1 VPTPAIASGR
11 KRKVARQPAVQ
22 AVPASSSLTR
32 MLAVFDAFSA
42 THPVLSA
49 EDLMQRM
56 GYSRGTAYRYVREL
70 VAAGFLTRIAGA
82 AYTLGPR
89 IIELDL
95 AIRQCDPL
103 LSAGAPIM
111 LAMRDKL
118 QCDVLLTSCYEDRVV
133 VTHHE
138 RGDDRIT
145 VSFGRGRVMPLFRGA
160 PSKAILA
167 WLPPARQK
175 RLYANHAAEIR
186 AAGLG
191 AGWEEFR
198 TTLAA
203 LRKQGHV
210 VSHAELDAGNVGVA
224 VPLKADQPASA
235 RGSLALVFSSA
246 RYAIVDKGVIL
257 DTLHAAARQATQTIN
272 ASEETRAP

>member
-1 VPTPAIASGR
+1 MRTQAIETAR
-11 KRKVARQPAVQ
+11 RATKRQEKRAA
-22 AVPASSSLTR
+22 APASSSLTR

-42 THPVLSA
+42 AHPVLTA
-49 EDLMQRM
+49 EEIMQRM
-56 GYSRGTAYRYVREL
+56 GYSRGTVYRYVREL
-70 VAAGFLTRIAGA
+70 LAVGFLTRIAGG

-111 LAMRDKL
+111 HAMREKL
-118 QCDVLLTSCYEDRVV
+118 QCDVLLTCFYEDRVV

-160 PSKAILA
+160 PSKAIAA

-175 RLYANHAAEIR
+175 RLYADHPDEVR

-191 AGWEEFR
+191 ANWEEFKASL
-198 TTLAA
+198 TA
-203 LRKQGHV
+203 LRKQGHC
-210 VSHAELDAGNVGVA
+210 VSHAELDPGNVGVA
-224 VPLKADQPASA
+224 VPLNAEFPAST
-235 RGSLALVFSSA
+235 RGSLALVFSRA
-246 RYAIVDKGVIL
+246 RYEIVDKGVVLEIL
-257 DTLHAAARQATQTIN
+257 LDAAAQASRKIN
-272 ASEETRAP
+272 IPKGTWQS